1 MDLFR
6 QPLFRVFCAL
16 FAFFVITG
24 DIVAD
29 AIHEATGAC
38 ATESQD
44 SDCDTCPAC
53 SCTIHNGAAV
63 APDAA
68 ALLGPVSATAKS
80 MTITDDR
87 PALGAATAIDHPPQ
101 LA

>member
-6 QPLFRVFCAL
+6 HQSFRVLCAL
-16 FAFFVITG
+16 FAFFVITS

-44 SDCDTCPAC
+44 SGCDTCPAC
-53 SCTIHNGAAV
+53 GCTIHSGEAV

-68 ALLGPVSATAKS
+68 SLLGPVGATAVS
-80 MTITDDR
+80 MTTTDDR
-87 PALGAATAIDHPPQ
+87 PALGATPAIDHPPQ